1 MGEFRPFE
9 PSEILDEILHGPFL
23 HFMKTND
30 VWCMIFEKLEKLVKL
45 DIKAHIVGT
54 QSDLFFEA
62 LVTVKD
68 KLPEARVTVRDK
80 LPSALETEARIVQVA
95 RHGSH

>member
-1 MGEFRPFE
+1 
-9 PSEILDEILHGPFL
+9 
-23 HFMKTND
+23 MKTND
-30 VWCMIFEKLEKLVKL
+30 VWIIIFEKLKKLVKL

-54 QSDLFFEA
+54 ESDLFFEA
-62 LVTVKD
+62 C
-68 KLPEARVTVRDK
+68 VTVRDK